1 MSDGN
6 PDSVSHSTSPRRS
19 SAPVRS
25 DGGDER
31 QETITLGR
39 HLGQTV
45 LVSIRQRPSEAD
57 APDEFAANLYV
68 PASEDIDIF
77 RVDTAH
83 SGCHA
88 DRLYLPDGDPQRR
101 EDYSVQFF
109 SPYEVFEWLL
119 DGDRWRDFVEQY
131 EANHGLPSRQ
141 SGE

>member
-1 MSDGN
+1 MSGRTPGSGSQSDT
-6 PDSVSHSTSPRRS
+6 PHRS

-31 QETITLGR
+31 QETITLGQ
-39 HLGQTV
+39 HLGRTV
-45 LVSIRQRPSEAD
+45 LVSIRQRPSAAN
-57 APDEFAANLYV
+57 APDEFAANLYI
-68 PASEDIDIF
+68 PASEDVDVF

-88 DRLYLPDGDPQRR
+88 DRLYLPDDDPQRR

-109 SPYEVFEWLL
+109 SPDEVFEWLL

-131 EANHGLPSRQ
+131 EANHGLPPTPV
-141 SGE
+141 G